1 MMQQPLTPAQLVAL
15 NGRNQTNNLAQ
26 MRMLMSLNN
35 RPYQPDTTPV
45 QDIGSGIAKGLGN
58 IFGGLAYRRQQD
70 QMMGLMSDMQAQ
82 EQAQAKAV
90 AEQQAAAQQARF
102 NAVNDFVNPM
112 QLQTIQTPYQGAPL
126 APAMAPVRQ
135 MNIPENV
142 VQLMANDSNLLN
154 PYIQARV
161 NPIGM
166 NQVATQLNSDP
177 NFLRNATTVT
187 PAQINAYNV
196 GFGKAPTTV
205 NDVVQANIKTTTD
218 TINANNLP
226 QKLRDERVLTGEQI
240 KGAQLG
246 NQNQQIENKFA
257 TTIKQLQI
265 DNEKLSAENKTLNN
279 AELQD
284 KIKNNQAAI
293 QFMNDVYNNN
303 YDFKNPSR
311 NQQIEM
317 ILQGYGVNYKVG
329 DSNAKGPKVD
339 VKMYDGNLAATSV
352 TKPDG
357 TTVIYDK
364 NGNVIQTI
372 LPNGVIQLSPKK

>member
-1 MMQQPLTPAQLVAL
+1 MQQPLTPAQLVAL

-26 MRMLMSLNN
+26 MRMLMGLNN
-35 RPYQPDTTPV
+35 RPFQPDLSGITDV
-45 QDIGSGIAKGLGN
+45 GSGIAKGVQNL
-58 IFGGLAYRRQQD
+58 FGGLAQQRQQN
-70 QMMGLMSDMQAQ
+70 QMMGLMADMQAQ
-82 EQAQAKAV
+82 EEAQARAV

-112 QLQTIQTPYQGAPL
+112 QLQPSQYQGAPL

-142 VQLMANDSNLLN
+142 VQLMASDSNLLN

-205 NDVVQANIKTTTD
+205 NDVVQANLKTTTD

-226 QKLRDERVLTGEQI
+226 QKLRDEAALSGEQL
-240 KGAQLG
+240 KGAQLS
-246 NQNQQIENKFA
+246 NQGKQIENQFA
-257 TTIKQLQI
+257 PTIKQLQI

-293 QFMNDVYNNN
+293 KFMNDVYNNN
-303 YDFKNPSR
+303 YDFNNPSR

-339 VKMYDGNLAATSV
+339 TKMYGGNLAAINV
-352 TKPDG
+352 TMPDG

-372 LPNGVIQLSPKK
+372 PPNGVIQLSPKK

>member
-1 MMQQPLTPAQLVAL
+1 MQQPLTPAQLVAL

-102 NAVNDFVNPM
+102 NAFNDLMNPIKSY
-112 QLQTIQTPYQGAPL
+112 QPSGYQGAPL
-126 APAMAPVRQ
+126 APSMMPVRQ
-135 MNIPENV
+135 LNLPETA
-142 VQLMANDSNLLN
+142 VQLMASDPAVATAYLQNR
-154 PYIQARV
+154 I

-166 NQVATQLNSDP
+166 NQAATQLKTDP
-177 NFLRNATTVT
+177 SFVQNATPLT
-187 PAQINAYNV
+187 PSDINAFNV
-196 GFGKAPTTV
+196 AFGKAPTTV
-205 NDVVQANIKTTTD
+205 NDVAQANIKTTTD
-218 TINANNLP
+218 TITANNLP
-226 QKLRDERVLTGEQI
+226 QKLRDEAALSGEQL
-240 KGAQLG
+240 KGAQLS
-246 NQNQQIENKFA
+246 NQGKQIENKFA
-257 TTIKQLQI
+257 PTIKQLQI

-293 QFMNDVYNNN
+293 KFMNDVYNNN
-303 YDFKNPSR
+303 YDFNNPSR

-339 VKMYDGNLAATSV
+339 VEMYGGNLAATSV